1 MVVIDTVFCEETEMS
16 LQLLSWCNFQRRKY
30 NVYTESTLHLVL
42 RLRGGII
49 EPSLR
54 QLAQKYNCEKMIC
67 RK

>member
-1 MVVIDTVFCEETEMS
+1 MLYVTEYKIDIIVC
-16 LQLLSWCNFQRRKY
+16 Y
-30 NVYTESTLHLVL
+30 PHPPESTLHLVL

-54 QLAQKYNCEKMIC
+54 QLAQRYNCDKMIC